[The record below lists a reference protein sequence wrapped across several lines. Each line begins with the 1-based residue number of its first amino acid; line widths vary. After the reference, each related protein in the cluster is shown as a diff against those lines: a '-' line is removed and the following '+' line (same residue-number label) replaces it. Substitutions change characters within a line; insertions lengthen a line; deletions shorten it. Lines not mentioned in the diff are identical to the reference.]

1 MRSRPSNQNFS
12 HSPIEIQFTT
22 RAATLLFEGRP
33 SNWTGVPIS
42 TGRRK
47 RAAQPWGLTRTTRH
61 ESAKGRVGSR
71 LVSLTGISQGIRVP
85 DRVTFSRSGEFPN
98 FIVLSWVFEFV
109 SPRSNFILIGSVAAL
124 SFPLFTISVFV
135 TKSERMYPTCTL
147 SRQSFVLRRLVGLR
161 SGRRKSGGQ
170 IGRIGCA
177 LYFRPPCSLPSPEE
191 IWLGDF
197 SNPEVVEA
205 GDRVIDHELTPPGP
219 ISFPDRSPLSIHNLA
234 CR

>member
-33 SNWTGVPIS
+33 SIWTGVPIS

-61 ESAKGRVGSR
+61 ESAKGRFGSR
-71 LVSLTGISQGIRVP
+71 LVSLTGISQGIRVL

-98 FIVLSWVFEFV
+98 FMLSWAFEFV

-124 SFPLFTISVFV
+124 SFPPFTISVFV
-135 TKSERMYPTCTL
+135 TKLERMYPTCTL

-161 SGRRKSGGQ
+161 SGRRK
-170 IGRIGCA
+170 RR
-177 LYFRPPCSLPSPEE
+177 RP
-191 IWLGDF
+191 
-197 SNPEVVEA
+197 NRA
-205 GDRVIDHELTPPGP
+205 DR
-219 ISFPDRSPLSIHNLA
+219 
-234 CR
+234 

>member
-47 RAAQPWGLTRTTRH
+47 RAAQPWGLTRTTRQ
-61 ESAKGRVGSR
+61 ESAKGRFGSR
-71 LVSLTGISQGIRVP
+71 LVRVTGISQGIRVP
-85 DRVTFSRSGEFPN
+85 DRVAFSRSEFPN
-98 FIVLSWVFEFV
+98 FIVLSWAFEFV

-161 SGRRKSGGQ
+161 SGRRK
-170 IGRIGCA
+170 RR
-177 LYFRPPCSLPSPEE
+177 RPNRADRLRSLLSPT
-191 IWLGDF
+191 L
-197 SNPEVVEA
+197 
-205 GDRVIDHELTPPGP
+205 
-219 ISFPDRSPLSIHNLA
+219 LA
-234 CR
+234 AKPRRDLARRLQ